1 VSDIIL
7 ESLNI
12 RKGFG
17 GVVALDNLTFLIARN
32 TITAIIGPNGAGKT
46 TLLNVVSGMHAPD
59 RGTIFLNQKTI
70 SGMKPHEITRCGLA
84 RTFQTAQIFGN
95 MTVLEN
101 VMVGRHVRT
110 QAGILSSALRLPRMR
125 REEPVTCARACFYLE
140 MVGLQDIAGKPA
152 GSIPIGSQRLLEIAR
167 ALATEPEIL
176 LLDEPTV
183 HLDIAHQV
191 EVLDL
196 ARSLNRNGLTVVA
209 VMHDLNLA
217 ALYFDRLVLM
227 QKGKIVAS
235 GAPGEVLT
243 RENLATVFHANVQIH
258 PHPLR
263 QIPQIAFVPGVN

>member
-1 VSDIIL
+1 MSDIIL

-70 SGMKPHEITRCGLA
+70 SGLKPHEITRCGLA

-110 QAGILSSALRLPRMR
+110 QAGIISSALRLPLMR
-125 REEPVTCARACFYLE
+125 REEPVTCERACFYLE
-140 MVGLQDIAGKPA
+140 MVGLQDIADKPA
-152 GSIPIGSQRLLEIAR
+152 ASIPIGSQRLLEIAR

-176 LLDEPTV
+176 LLDEP
-183 HLDIAHQV
+183 A
-191 EVLDL
+191 
-196 ARSLNRNGLTVVA
+196 AGLNTQETRQLGTLIRTIKEMGITVVIVEHDMEL
-209 VMHDLNLA
+209 VMDISDEIIVLN
-217 ALYFDRLVLM
+217 Y
-227 QKGKIVAS
+227 GKRIAEGKPVEIQTNQ
-235 GAPGEVLT
+235 EVIDVYLGK
-243 RENLATVFHANVQIH
+243 EE
-258 PHPLR
+258 
-263 QIPQIAFVPGVN
+263 

>member
-70 SGMKPHEITRCGLA
+70 SGLKPHEITRCGLA

-101 VMVGRHVRT
+101 VMVGKTTYEAQLV
-110 QAGILSSALRLPRMR
+110 GVKELS
-125 REEPVTCARACFYLE
+125 EKEYYYCY
-140 MVGLQDIAGKPA
+140 
-152 GSIPIGSQRLLEIAR
+152 SIPQLTIGKKAIK
-167 ALATEPEIL
+167 
-176 LLDEPTV
+176 V
-183 HLDIAHQV
+183 
-191 EVLDL
+191 
-196 ARSLNRNGLTVVA
+196 
-209 VMHDLNLA
+209 NL
-217 ALYFDRLVLM
+217 
-227 QKGKIVAS
+227 
-235 GAPGEVLT
+235 LT
-243 RENLATVFHANVQIH
+243 RIWSKTHKITVKIS
-258 PHPLR
+258 
-263 QIPQIAFVPGVN
+263 

>member
-1 VSDIIL
+1 MSDIIL

-70 SGMKPHEITRCGLA
+70 SGLKPHEITRCGLA

-110 QAGILSSALRLPRMR
+110 RAGILSSALRLPRMR
-125 REEPVTCARACFYLE
+125 REEPVTCERARFYLE
-140 MVGLQDIAGKPA
+140 MVGLQDIADKPA
-152 GSIPIGSQRLLEIAR
+152 ASIPIGSQRLLEIAR

-176 LLDEPTV
+176 LLDEP
-183 HLDIAHQV
+183 A
-191 EVLDL
+191 
-196 ARSLNRNGLTVVA
+196 AGLNTQETRQLGTLIRAIKELGITVVIVEHDMEL
-209 VMHDLNLA
+209 VMDISDEIIVLN
-217 ALYFDRLVLM
+217 Y
-227 QKGKIVAS
+227 GKRIAEGKPVEIQTNQ
-235 GAPGEVLT
+235 EVIDVYLGK
-243 RENLATVFHANVQIH
+243 EE
-258 PHPLR
+258 
-263 QIPQIAFVPGVN
+263 

>member
-1 VSDIIL
+1 MSDIIL

-70 SGMKPHEITRCGLA
+70 SGLKPHEITRCGLA

-125 REEPVTCARACFYLE
+125 REEPVTCGRARFYLE
-140 MVGLQDIAGKPA
+140 MVGLQDIADKPA
-152 GSIPIGSQRLLEIAR
+152 ASIPIGSQRLLEIAR

-176 LLDEPTV
+176 LLDEP
-183 HLDIAHQV
+183 A
-191 EVLDL
+191 
-196 ARSLNRNGLTVVA
+196 AGLNTQETRQLGTLIRTIKEMGITVVIVEHDMEL
-209 VMHDLNLA
+209 VMDISDEIIVLN
-217 ALYFDRLVLM
+217 Y
-227 QKGKIVAS
+227 GKRIAEGKPVEIQTNQ
-235 GAPGEVLT
+235 EVIDVYLGK
-243 RENLATVFHANVQIH
+243 EE
-258 PHPLR
+258 
-263 QIPQIAFVPGVN
+263 

>member
-70 SGMKPHEITRCGLA
+70 SGLKPHEITRCGLA

-110 QAGILSSALRLPRMR
+110 QAGIISSALRLPRMR
-125 REEPVTCARACFYLE
+125 REEPVTCGRACFYLE
-140 MVGLQDIAGKPA
+140 MVGLQDIADKPA
-152 GSIPIGSQRLLEIAR
+152 ASIPIGSQRLLEIAR

-176 LLDEPTV
+176 LLDEP
-183 HLDIAHQV
+183 A
-191 EVLDL
+191 
-196 ARSLNRNGLTVVA
+196 AGLNTQETRQLGTLIRTIKEMGITVVIVEHDMEL
-209 VMHDLNLA
+209 VMDISDEIIVLN
-217 ALYFDRLVLM
+217 Y
-227 QKGKIVAS
+227 GKRIAEGKPVEIQTNQ
-235 GAPGEVLT
+235 EVIDVYLGK
-243 RENLATVFHANVQIH
+243 EE
-258 PHPLR
+258 
-263 QIPQIAFVPGVN
+263 